1 VNIVIH
7 PATGEILE
15 LDASTETLACWLTE
29 ARELDERMR
38 EEKRRVVQELLNRM
52 DRDAQY
58 TLRAGDMEIKGDGP
72 ASPTEYDAEPL
83 RAALEEFVDGEVIS
97 QDALDRAVE
106 IVPVYKP
113 RANGLKALVR
123 QGGQL
128 AEIVERYAR
137 PKENHERRVSVKPR
151 AFK

>member
-1 VNIVIH
+1 MSIVVH

-15 LDASTETLACWLTE
+15 LDASTEMLARWLTE

-38 EEKRRVVQELLNRM
+38 EEKRRVVQELLARM

-58 TLRAGDMEIKGDGP
+58 TVRAGDMEIKGDGP
-72 ASPTEYDAEPL
+72 APPTEYDAEPL
-83 RAALEEFVDGEVIS
+83 RRELEEFVDAEVIS

-106 IVPVYKP
+106 IVHVYKP

-128 AEIVERYAR
+128 AEIVERHGR